1 MLSPPLVREK
11 MQKCRHC
18 RKWELGQVN
27 SDGEQRW
34 FIEEVQAHRETA
46 GCSQNVSLRVRWF
59 WIQIH
64 TQNFSWSLILG
75 ECSLNLSFIH
85 LLKVTILI
93 FILLTVCVC
102 IYFKLD
108 NIYRGLPKWISGKE
122 SACQCRRHRRC
133 GFNPWVRKVPWR
145 RAWQPTPV
153 FLPERSHG
161 QRCLMG
167 YSPWGRKELETTEWL
182 CTHTIFTDVVIYRS
196 TCNRLLS
203 WNL

>member
-85 LLKVTILI
+85 LLSDDTNLYPVDCVYILNWII
-93 FILLTVCVC
+93 FTEGFPSGSVVKNPPANAGDTGDVDSI
-102 IYFKLD
+102 
-108 NIYRGLPKWISGKE
+108 PESGKFPGE
-122 SACQCRRHRRC
+122 GHD
-133 GFNPWVRKVPWR
+133 NPPQYSYLKDPMGRGAWWATVHGVAKSWR
-145 RAWQPTPV
+145 Q
-153 FLPERSHG
+153 LN
-161 QRCLMG
+161 G
-167 YSPWGRKELETTEWL
+167 Y
-182 CTHTIFTDVVIYRS
+182 THTQY
-196 TCNRLLS
+196 LQM
-203 WNL
+203 